1 MLCRAKRLQIYF
13 DRFCTQNSYNHLKL
27 SLDEWQQVDY
37 LITILQPFF
46 QFTEAISVSKDVT
59 IYIVFSV
66 YNKLFG
72 HIESSIQKLQQKK
85 IGWKQKMLA
94 ALNSSMDKLREYYTL
109 TCKKELGDLYAIGTI
124 LSPQNKLQYFQTK
137 DWKDQKID
145 YAALYRDS
153 LNNWIKPYQCSES
166 QQAPL
171 QTQKSTHSN
180 MLSSLLSESQAEM
193 PAPTTQGEVDWYCDS
208 GRSLI

>member
-1 MLCRAKRLQIYF
+1 MLRRAKRLQIYF
-13 DRFCTQNSYNHLKL
+13 DCFCTQNSYNHLKL
-27 SLDEWQQVDY
+27 SSDEWRQVDY

-72 HIESSIQKLQQKK
+72 HIESSIRKLQQKK

-109 TCKKELGDLYAIGTI
+109 TCNKELGELYAIGTI

-145 YAALYRDS
+145 YAALYRES
-153 LNNWIKPYQCSES
+153 LNDWIKPYWLSET
-166 QQAPL
+166 QQPPL
-171 QTQKSTHSN
+171 QIQKSTHSN
-180 MLSSLLSESQAEM
+180 MLSLLLSENQTEM
-193 PAPTTQGEVDWYCDS
+193 PAPTVQGEVDRYCDS
-208 GRSLI
+208 GRS

>member
-27 SLDEWQQVDY
+27 SSDEWRQVDY

-72 HIESSIQKLQQKK
+72 HIESSIRKLQRKK

-109 TCKKELGDLYAIGTI
+109 TCNKELGDLYAIGTI

-145 YAALYRDS
+145 HAALYRDS
-153 LNNWIKPYQCSES
+153 LNNWIKPYQHSES
-166 QQAPL
+166 QQPSL
-171 QTQKSTHSN
+171 QIQKSTHSN
-180 MLSSLLSESQAEM
+180 MLSLLLSENQTEM
-193 PAPTTQGEVDWYCDS
+193 PAPTAQGEVDRYCDS